1 MITEEIL
8 LKKGYK
14 KFINSYVK
22 DTESDTYA
30 CSYQKRFDDEIGKKY
45 FITLDLHDCY
55 YALSIFTSEHIKLW
69 SVNVQFYIQKEAT
82 FKVEYFIYDNT
93 TIQMIEAFYEK
104 LWGVMGCKYY
114 EKWDEC

>member
-8 LKKGYK
+8 LQNEYK
-14 KFINSYVK
+14 KFKNTWAK
-22 DTESDTYA
+22 NTELNTYI

-45 FITLDLHDCY
+45 FITLDLHDY
-55 YALSIFTSEHIKLW
+55 SRLTSQYAKSW
-69 SVNVQFYIQKEAT
+69 SVNVQFYISGGTT

-93 TIQMIEAFYEK
+93 TIQMIEVFYEK